1 MEAATEL
8 RDLVESVRDAEG
20 QRVFPHML
28 NVLLDILRNNEPAFK
43 KDTTEYQFRRVLVE
57 IIHRIPP
64 NEAMRQSLNAVTAT
78 LLHVLKNDTEEN
90 AVTCMKILID
100 VARTLKAISEEHVKE
115 FLAHVQEMLK
125 TVQRNAVEYLSE
137 ESLALDANTSLPS
150 SRSFKVMSEAP
161 VVVVLFSQIYRQVF
175 LPFVP
180 ELLKILIDVRLCLLQ
195 PVE

>member
-1 MEAATEL
+1 
-8 RDLVESVRDAEG
+8 
-20 QRVFPHML
+20 ML